1 MINISNM
8 SPMDTT
14 FSFILAVIFATYTIN
29 HIANIIIS
37 YLKYK
42 IDKVTSIKEIN
53 EQEGCEY
60 CSFKNTDTNTI
71 NTSGDNFV
79 LIKNENEITL
89 ATDDK
94 YFRTLKISYCPICG
108 KKLLK

>member
-14 FSFILAVIFATYTIN
+14 FSFILAVIFVTYTIN

-42 IDKVTSIKEIN
+42 IDKATSIKEIN
-53 EQEGCEY
+53 EQ
-60 CSFKNTDTNTI
+60 
-71 NTSGDNFV
+71 
-79 LIKNENEITL
+79 
-89 ATDDK
+89 
-94 YFRTLKISYCPICG
+94 
-108 KKLLK
+108 

>member
-1 MINISNM
+1 MLRVGDLVERINEANGDIPEGTQAKIS
-8 SPMDTT
+8 
-14 FSFILAVIFATYTIN
+14 
-29 HIANIIIS
+29 
-37 YLKYK
+37 
-42 IDKVTSIKEIN
+42 EIN
-53 EQEGCEY
+53 EQEGCKY